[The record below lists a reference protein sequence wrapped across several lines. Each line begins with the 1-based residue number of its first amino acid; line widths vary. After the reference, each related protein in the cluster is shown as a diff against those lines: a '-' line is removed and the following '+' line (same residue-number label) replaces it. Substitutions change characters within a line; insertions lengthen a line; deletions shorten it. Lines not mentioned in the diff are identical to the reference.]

1 MGRRGPLPK
10 EDGRAQGHR
19 SQQSKTAVASSAA
32 PALRPVPVALVP
44 EPPEGLLE
52 STLEAWRVYWRS
64 DVARAASPEGMPTIR
79 RLFELYDQR
88 ERAMEIVRQ
97 TLVVRGSKDQLRL
110 NPVADLVT
118 KLETII
124 LRLETELGLTPMSRA
139 RLGIATGQAQLTL
152 EEINEQVPRRPKA
165 KAAQG
170 PAPQGRPCRRLTA
183 PWSAIGSK
191 PSWFTG
197 RATGWASR
205 SG

>member
-1 MGRRGPLPK
+1 
-10 EDGRAQGHR
+10 
-19 SQQSKTAVASSAA
+19 
-32 PALRPVPVALVP
+32 
-44 EPPEGLLE
+44 
-52 STLEAWRVYWRS
+52 
-64 DVARAASPEGMPTIR
+64 MPTIR

-88 ERAMEIVRQ
+88 ERAMEIVKQ

-152 EEINEQVPRRPKA
+152 EEINERFREGQKPRRRKDPRLQA
-165 KAAQG
+165 VA
-170 PAPQGRPCRRLTA
+170 CRRRAVTLSATGSRRSSSTA
-183 PWSAIGSK
+183 
-191 PSWFTG
+191 

>member
-1 MGRRGPLPK
+1 VPLA
-10 EDGRAQGHR
+10 E
-19 SQQSKTAVASSAA
+19 
-32 PALRPVPVALVP
+32 VP

-52 STLEAWRVYWRS
+52 STQEAWRTYWRS
-64 DVARAASPEGMPTIR
+64 DVARAATDEGLPTIR

-88 ERAMEIVRQ
+88 DRAMEIVRQ

-152 EEINEQVPRRPKA
+152 EEINERFREGQKPRRRKDPRLQA
-165 KAAQG
+165 LPAADQ
-170 PAPQGRPCRRLTA
+170 R
-183 PWSAIGSK
+183 
-191 PSWFTG
+191 
-197 RATGWASR
+197 
-205 SG
+205 

>member
-1 MGRRGPLPK
+1 LPK
-10 EDGRAQGHR
+10 EEGRAQGHR
-19 SQQSKTAVASSAA
+19 QRSSASSAVSA
-32 PALRPVPVALVP
+32 PVLRPVAVPDVP

-52 STLEAWRVYWRS
+52 VTLEAWRVYWRS
-64 DVARAASPEGMPTIR
+64 DVAQATTEAGRPTVR

-88 ERAMEIVRQ
+88 DRAMEIVKQ

-152 EEINEQVPRRPKA
+152 EEINERFREDKKPGRRKDPRLQAVP
-165 KAAQG
+165 AADE
-170 PAPQGRPCRRLTA
+170 R
-183 PWSAIGSK
+183 
-191 PSWFTG
+191 
-197 RATGWASR
+197 
-205 SG
+205 

>member
-1 MGRRGPLPK
+1 M
-10 EDGRAQGHR
+10 
-19 SQQSKTAVASSAA
+19 AVE
-32 PALRPVPVALVP
+32 LGEVP

-52 STLEAWRVYWRS
+52 STLEAWRTYWRS
-64 DVARAASPEGMPTIR
+64 DVAQAATEEGMPTIR

-88 ERAMEIVRQ
+88 DRAMAIVRQ

-152 EEINEQVPRRPKA
+152 EEINAKFREGQKPRRRKDP
-165 KAAQG
+165 
-170 PAPQGRPCRRLTA
+170 RLKSV
-183 PWSAIGSK
+183 PSAD
-191 PSWFTG
+191 
-197 RATGWASR
+197 
-205 SG
+205 

>member
-10 EDGRAQGHR
+10 EEGRAQGHR
-19 SQQSKTAVASSAA
+19 QRKQPAGVSTSAA
-32 PALRPVPVALVP
+32 VLRQVAVPDVP
-44 EPPEGLLE
+44 EAPEGLLE
-52 STLEAWRVYWRS
+52 STLESWRVYWRS
-64 DVARAASPEGMPTIR
+64 DVAQATTEAGRPTVR

-88 ERAMEIVRQ
+88 ERAMEIVKQ

-152 EEINEQVPRRPKA
+152 EEINERFREDKKPRRRKDPRLQPVP
-165 KAAQG
+165 AADE
-170 PAPQGRPCRRLTA
+170 R
-183 PWSAIGSK
+183 
-191 PSWFTG
+191 
-197 RATGWASR
+197 
-205 SG
+205 